1 MNPAADIVVI
11 GGGVIGCACAY
22 FLAKADM
29 DVVLIEKHGIASGT
43 SSHCEGNVLVQD
55 KMPGYDSQ
63 LARLSQELFP
73 EVVADLDREVGWRR
87 PGTLLVAESEAEL
100 AVAADF
106 CRQMVQANVPV
117 RFLDAPALHRA
128 EPNLAADLVGGLE
141 FPTDGC
147 LNPMLLCVALAETI
161 QRMGSRVMAHTE
173 VIAIETDTAGAVSA
187 VVTENGRIPTRAVVN
202 AAGVWSPAIGA
213 MVGLSIPVRPRQGQ
227 ILVSERTAPIATR
240 SVVEF
245 GYLMAKFGNS
255 AYRRAITPEM
265 ERYNIAFVYEP
276 TDAGNFLI
284 GSSRLFTGMNIH
296 CDVPVL
302 RALAARA
309 LRFFPVMRSVSIIRS
324 YAGLRPYTPDHFPI
338 VSASSVPGFFVA
350 TGHEGDGI
358 GLSMITGKLMT
369 QIVLGIE
376 PDIDTTPLR
385 LDRFG

>member
-1 MNPAADIVVI
+1 MNQSADIVVI

-22 FLAKADM
+22 FLARAGM
-29 DVVLIEKHGIASGT
+29 DAVLIEKHGIASGT

-73 EVVADLDREVGWRR
+73 GVVADLDREVGWRR

-100 AVAADF
+100 AVAEDF
-106 CRQMVQANVPV
+106 CRQMAQADVPV
-117 RFLDAPALHRA
+117 RFLDASALHRA

-147 LNPMLLCVALAETI
+147 LNPMLFCVALAEAV
-161 QRMGSRVMAHTE
+161 QRMGARVMAHTE
-173 VIAIETDTAGAVSA
+173 VLAIETDSAGAISA
-187 VVTENGRIPTRAVVN
+187 VVTENGRISTRAVVN

-255 AYRRAITPEM
+255 GYRRAITPEM

-284 GSSRLFTGMNIH
+284 GSSRLFTGMNTH
-296 CDVPVL
+296 CDIPVL

-369 QIVLGIE
+369 QIVKGIE

-385 LDRFG
+385 LDRFD